1 MLMASEETEQTIF
14 VNWFRDNY
22 PECIIFAIPNGGS
35 RNLKE
40 AVNLKKSGV
49 LKGTPDLC
57 ILLLNKIIFIEM
69 KKRKGGVVSK
79 EQKDFI
85 AKAQILS
92 HKVFV
97 AKGYE
102 EAKEIVKLS
111 VI

>member
-1 MLMASEETEQTIF
+1 MNKTVSISEESFKKLKLFKLHYKKSKQTKYYIRRDYKKGFRKMLMASEETEQTIF

-57 ILLLNKIIFIEM
+57 ILLLNKNYI
-69 KKRKGGVVSK
+69 
-79 EQKDFI
+79 
-85 AKAQILS
+85 
-92 HKVFV
+92 
-97 AKGYE
+97 Y
-102 EAKEIVKLS
+102 
-111 VI
+111 